1 MGRWL
6 SDLDQIL
13 RGDVTRLSSLRR
25 GSVEL
30 SLSGLVAVIVL
41 LGMIYG
47 LCMGSY
53 ALFKGG
59 GPSFIQVFASMVKV
73 PLLFLL
79 TLIVTF
85 PSLYVFNALVGS
97 RLSAVS
103 VLQLLIAALG
113 VMLAVLASF
122 GPIVAFFSVSST
134 SYPFMQ
140 LLNVAVFAIA
150 GFLGLK
156 FLLLTLH
163 RLSVIKSEIME
174 TTDATVEKPPSA
186 ATIEKQPSAPDQPKS
201 KEPEGALDWVE
212 GQILGRNV
220 RTVFQ
225 VWVVVFAL
233 VGAQMGWV
241 LRPFIGNPDT
251 PFTWFRVRE
260 SSFFEAVLG
269 ALNSVFS

>member
-1 MGRWL
+1 MGNWL
-6 SDLDQIL
+6 RDLDQIL
-13 RGDVTRLSSLRR
+13 RGDATRMSSLRK
-25 GSVEL
+25 GPVEISITGVSVL
-30 SLSGLVAVIVL
+30 IVAM
-41 LGMIYG
+41 GMIYG

-59 GPSFIQVFASMVKV
+59 GPSYIQLIASMVKV

-97 RLSAVS
+97 RLTAAS

-140 LLNVAVFAIA
+140 LLNVLVFGIA

-156 FLLLTLH
+156 FLLMTLH
-163 RLSVIKSEIME
+163 RISVVKAEITNPATASPSPPG
-174 TTDATVEKPPSA
+174 TTMPPIAGGSG
-186 ATIEKQPSAPDQPKS
+186 EGDPDVQV
-201 KEPEGALDWVE
+201 GALDWME
-212 GQILGRNV
+212 GHILGRNV
-220 RTVFQ
+220 RVVFQ

-241 LRPFIGNPDT
+241 LRPFIGNPNT
-251 PFTWFRVRE
+251 TFTWFRVRE
-260 SSFFEAVLG
+260 SSFFEAVLT
-269 ALNSVFS
+269 ALQSVFS